1 MKQSLIY
8 LASPYSHSDLH
19 VMALRELQVTT
30 VAVKLI
36 EAGYHVFGPIT
47 ESAQYS
53 KLSKKIGKGWK
64 YWQDHDE
71 LMLSKCD
78 ELWVVMLDGWEN
90 SKGVKGEIAYATD
103 RGIPITYIKPE
114 EYL

>member
-8 LASPYSHSDLH
+8 LASPYSHRLKSIRH
-19 VMALRELQVTT
+19 RRWRQVTQIG
-30 VAVKLI
+30 AQLI
-36 EAGYHVFGPIT
+36 AEGVHIFGPIT
-47 ESAQYS
+47 ESHSYS
-53 KLSKKIGKGWK
+53 EANPKIGKGWEFWK
-64 YWQDHDE
+64 THYE

-90 SKGVKGEIAYATD
+90 SKGVQGEIAYATE

-114 EYL
+114 KYL